1 MSLNENI
8 KLGVFDTLHDFWKER
23 KLAKNDEEDEDNEPI
38 DERKQ
43 EAIRYGLVNF
53 LSKYLGVPLPE
64 QTGESGKMIN
74 NLLKTIS
81 SDNVSS
87 VTSNYE
93 RAVLK
98 YYEEASSLRDS
109 LHYRTTESLRYGDII
124 QSYLEAKGDPSKNI
138 LLQKYINSNGSN
150 YILELSCGDHKKY
163 SSFGIIQ
170 KNPTL
175 MGYIAN
181 FVLNYYYPGITNAQY
196 NAYFTFDAKPG
207 VVAKTFR
214 DIPEIYQLVT
224 PANIADSAVTTF
236 KALNNRN
243 EYFFPD
249 VEWLFNSNYYTGSS
263 VQLKFLK
270 SPKGFSVTN
279 QFGFSLQV
287 ATDTGI
293 VEKFDFSSN
302 QKQGPSVNYLVD
314 LMVEG
319 EQAEPN
325 VSSILNISKMASE
338 ILKPF
343 VRNGLLFDVKRGG
356 DYEQVNFATYSKTKG
371 KPTIFSTIDILCSLY
386 ARTLSQNTVWH
397 NGEKMTLYRFPSV
410 PIDPALTEFNNMKHK
425 SIDLIQ
431 ELEILQKILNP
442 SGLSS
447 DIVDF
452 RTKIA
457 EFYTNGIYYDNS
469 RKKGTPQMQSE
480 VIINI
485 LIKIRLIDVMFVLGE
500 LSKMITVFSSP
511 EIVSEL
517 HSVEISNLQ
526 NQLKILKD
534 FSKIDDIRSVTPLLH
549 TDVNT
554 LLSRYENLPKISS
567 VMKIIKDSFDLSPNQ
582 VKLLYTGE
590 NPLGLDYTF
599 FTQDTSFK
607 GVSFYKFNVVGNYK
621 EIKFSNKFYSGDLYN
636 VLNKFERMVNSTSS
650 RGSKNLYDK
659 LHKMDYFT
667 FINNLFQSYFSKD
680 MAESIYN
687 LMQPQG
693 VTSAGQSPTSDEA
706 CMVWFKDII
715 ASELNKTLLSY
726 QRQLQTMYPSISL
739 GTPLYN
745 IPASSGG
752 SNTKIKFN
760 QKGGAVDIVQVY
772 ELSDLLR
779 LISGTAAQFV
789 EGFITEN
796 FTSVP
801 PIDQILIALMDKVN
815 YNMCKETLDEVLFLF
830 SNGLMTLQNQQG
842 DGYEYEPTPSEFE
855 LLVSLSHMYDQS
867 GNVID
872 SFYINASSN
881 FYRQFIE
888 ALEHQTP
895 TTSSRSSRSSRSSS
909 SRSSTPSSTSSTG
922 RGIGLNITRINDISA
937 IYNTSTIAMGTNP
950 SQLIPAEIL
959 NLLALT
965 LIDNTMQHI
974 NRNPS
979 PKTGYFFSVLDTY
992 RIPSVGFDSIP
1003 TWEKVMD
1010 YYYAYLYLFSRSNS
1024 DPEAFKTS
1032 IAQIKRLSGGKK
1044 SKTRKNRMKRKNT
1057 RKRR

>member
-38 DERKQ
+38 DEGKQ
-43 EAIRYGLVNF
+43 QAIRYELVNF

-81 SDNVSS
+81 SDYVSS

-93 RAVLK
+93 RTVLK
-98 YYEEASSLRDS
+98 YYEEVSSLHDS

-124 QSYLEAKGDPSKNI
+124 ESYIKARGNPSKNI

-150 YILELSCGDHKKY
+150 YILELSCGDHKTY

-170 KNPTL
+170 KNPTH

-181 FVLNYYYPGITNAQY
+181 FVLNYYYPGITDGPY

-207 VVAKTFR
+207 IVAKTFR

-249 VEWLFNSNYYTGSS
+249 AEWLFSSNYYTGSS
-263 VQLKFLK
+263 VQLKFLR

-287 ATDTGI
+287 ETANPKI
-293 VEKFDFSSN
+293 VKKFDFSSN

-319 EQAEPN
+319 ERAQPN
-325 VSSILNISKMASE
+325 VSSILNISKMASKK
-338 ILKPF
+338 LRPF
-343 VRNGLLFDVKRGG
+343 VSNGLLFDVKRGG
-356 DYEQVNFATYSKTKG
+356 DYEQVNFATHSTKTKG
-371 KPTIFSTIDILCSLY
+371 PTIFSTIDILCSLY

-410 PIDPALTEFNNMKHK
+410 PIDPALIEFNNMKHK

-431 ELEILQKILNP
+431 ELEILQKILNQ

-447 DIVDF
+447 DINGF
-452 RTKIA
+452 MEKIA
-457 EFYTNGIYYDNS
+457 AFYTNGIFFDNS

-485 LIKIRLIDVMFVLGE
+485 LIKIRLIDVISLLGE
-500 LSKMITVFSSP
+500 LSKMINSFSSP
-511 EIVSEL
+511 QIKSEL
-517 HSVEISNLQ
+517 QSVEISSLQ
-526 NQLKILKD
+526 GQLDYLKY
-534 FSKIDDIRSVTPLLH
+534 FSKIDDKSLFTPDIRTN
-549 TDVNT
+549 VNT
-554 LLSRYENLPKISS
+554 LLSAYENLPNISS
-567 VMKIIKDSFDLSPNQ
+567 VMKIMKDSFDLSPNQ
-582 VKLLYTGE
+582 VKLLTTGE

-599 FTQDTSFK
+599 FTLDTFK
-607 GVSFYKFNVVGNYK
+607 GVSFNKFNVTGNYK
-621 EIKFSNKFYSGDLYN
+621 EIKFSNKFYSSDLYN

-667 FINNLFQSYFSKD
+667 FINNLFQSYFSQD
-680 MAESIYN
+680 MAESVYN
-687 LMQPQG
+687 LM
-693 VTSAGQSPTSDEA
+693 QSPTSDED
-706 CMVWFKDII
+706 CIFWFTHI
-715 ASELNKTLLSY
+715 ASELNTTLRTY
-726 QRQLQTMYPSISL
+726 QTQLQTMYPSISL

-796 FTSVP
+796 FELVP
-801 PIDQILIALMDKVN
+801 PIDQILIALMVN
-815 YNMCKETLDEVLFLF
+815 YKMCKETLDEVIFLF

-855 LLVSLSHMYDQS
+855 LLVSLSHMYDPT
-867 GNVID
+867 GNNVD
-872 SFYINASSN
+872 YFYINASSN
-881 FYRQFIE
+881 FYIQFIE

-895 TTSSRSSRSSRSSS
+895 TTSSRSSRSSS

-922 RGIGLNITRINDISA
+922 RGIGLNITRINDIST

-965 LIDNTMQHI
+965 LIDNTMQNI
-974 NRNPS
+974 NRNPNPNPN
-979 PKTGYFFSVLDTY
+979 PKIGYFYSILGQNG
-992 RIPSVGFDSIP
+992 IPSVGFDSIP

-1010 YYYAYLYLFSRSNS
+1010 YYHAYLYQFSRSNS
-1024 DPEAFKTS
+1024 NPLAFKT
-1032 IAQIKRLSGGKK
+1032 IIDQIKGLSGGKK

>member
-23 KLAKNDEEDEDNEPI
+23 KLSKNDEEDEDDEPI
-38 DERKQ
+38 DEGKQ
-43 EAIRYGLVNF
+43 EEIRNRLVTF
-53 LSKYLGVPLPE
+53 LSTYLGLPK
-64 QTGESGKMIN
+64 QKGESGKMIN

-93 RAVLK
+93 RTVLK

-124 QSYLEAKGDPSKNI
+124 ESYIAAKGNPSKNI

-150 YILELSCGDHKKY
+150 YILELSCGDHKTY

-181 FVLNYYYPGITNAQY
+181 FVLNYYYPGITSAQY

-243 EYFFPD
+243 EYFFPEA
-249 VEWLFNSNYYTGSS
+249 EWLFNSNYYTGSS

-287 ATDTGI
+287 ATNTGI
-293 VEKFDFSSN
+293 VQKFDFSSN

-314 LMVEG
+314 LMVVG
-319 EQAEPN
+319 EKAQPN
-325 VSSILNISKMASE
+325 VSSILNISKMASQN
-338 ILKPF
+338 LKPF
-343 VRNGLLFDVKRGG
+343 VSNGLLFDVKRGG

-442 SGLSS
+442 NGLSS
-447 DIVDF
+447 DINAF
-452 RTKIA
+452 MAKIA
-457 EFYTNGIYYDNS
+457 EFYAKGIYFDNS

-485 LIKIRLIDVMFVLGE
+485 LIKIRLIDVMIVLGE
-500 LSKMITVFSSP
+500 LSKMITSFSSP
-511 EIVSEL
+511 AITDEL
-517 HSVEISNLQ
+517 NSVQTSSNLQ
-526 NQLKILKD
+526 AQLDQLKY
-534 FSKIDDIRSVTPLLH
+534 FSKIDDISLVTSDIKTKVNDLLGA
-549 TDVNT
+549 
-554 LLSRYENLPKISS
+554 YEKLPNISS
-567 VMKIIKDSFDLSPNQ
+567 VMNIIKDSFDLSPNQ
-582 VKLLYTGE
+582 AKLLYTGE

-599 FTQDTSFK
+599 FTLDMFQSISFN
-607 GVSFYKFNVVGNYK
+607 KFNVTGNYK
-621 EIKFSNKFYSGDLYN
+621 EIKFSNKFYSSNLYD
-636 VLNKFERMVNSTSS
+636 VLNKFERMLNSSSS
-650 RGSKNLYDK
+650 RGSKNLYNK

-667 FINNLFQSYFSKD
+667 FINNLFESYFSKD

-687 LMQPQG
+687 LMQPQN
-693 VTSAGQSPTSDEA
+693 VASTSINDDVCS
-706 CMVWFKDII
+706 VWFRNIE
-715 ASELNKTLLSY
+715 SQLNTTLLNY
-726 QRQLQTMYPSISL
+726 QTQLETTYPLIRL
-739 GTPLYN
+739 GKPLYN
-745 IPASSGG
+745 IPLSSGG

-789 EGFITEN
+789 EGFITEK

-801 PIDQILIALMDKVN
+801 PIDELLIELMGN
-815 YNMCKETLDEVLFLF
+815 NAMCKETLDEVLFLF

-842 DGYEYEPTPSEFE
+842 DGYDYEPTPSEFE
-855 LLVSLSHMYDQS
+855 LLVALSHMNNS
-867 GNVID
+867 TGNDID
-872 SFYINASSN
+872 YFYINASSN
-881 FYRQFIE
+881 FYIQFIQ
-888 ALEHQTP
+888 ALQGQTP
-895 TTSSRSSRSSRSSS
+895 TTSSTRSSS
-909 SRSSTPSSTSSTG
+909 RTSTPSSTSSTG
-922 RGIGLNITRINDISA
+922 RGVGLNITRIHDIDA
-937 IYNTSTIAMGTNP
+937 IYKTSTIATATNR
-950 SQLIPAEIL
+950 SELIPAEIL
-959 NLLALT
+959 NLLTLT
-965 LIDNTMQHI
+965 LIDNTMQNI
-974 NRNPS
+974 NNNQS
-979 PKTGYFFSVLDTY
+979 PKIGYFYSLLGQY
-992 RIPSVGFDSIP
+992 GIPSVGFDSIP

-1010 YYYAYLYLFSRSNS
+1010 YYYAYLYLFSRSTSN
-1024 DPEAFKTS
+1024 PGAFGAS
-1032 IAQIKRLSGGKK
+1032 IDQIKGLSGGKK
-1044 SKTRKNRMKRKNT
+1044 SKTRKNRKNRMKRKNT